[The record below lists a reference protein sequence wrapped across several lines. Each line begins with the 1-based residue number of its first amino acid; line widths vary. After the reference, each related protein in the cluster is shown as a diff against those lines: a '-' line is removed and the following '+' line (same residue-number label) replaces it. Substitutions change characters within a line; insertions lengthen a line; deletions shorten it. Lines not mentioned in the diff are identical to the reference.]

1 MSFLLSLCFLST
13 VTTSSTLC
21 FSNSIYIIFARTHLE
36 GMRKAKTK
44 SNSNKM
50 SKGVFGIHHVTAITS
65 DPQRN
70 VDFYTNILGLRFVKL
85 TVNQDDPTSY
95 HLYYGDELGRPGTI
109 LTFFHWPDAP
119 RGHRG
124 TSEVVATSFLIPE
137 NSINYWTDRFK
148 SKQIEF
154 RGPYKRFD
162 DEQVITLYD
171 PDGLELELV
180 AHKSAQDRSV
190 NVWKEGPIPIEQA
203 IRGFHSVT
211 LSEEGYERT
220 ASVLT
225 DELGF
230 VPTRQDGSRFR
241 YEIPTTLA
249 HAVTQGAE
257 EARRG
262 ANIVD
267 VLCLPYTQQAV
278 IGIGS
283 VHHVAWRTLTDEQ
296 QKVLRRNIVR
306 AGLNATPVIDRFYF
320 HSVYFRE
327 PGGVL
332 FEIATNPPGFTI
344 DEKVEEL
351 GSKLVLTP
359 WLESMRK
366 DLEKVLPRVHLPE
379 KEKGEQVVKKQFNN
393 E

>member
-1 MSFLLSLCFLST
+1 MHIYDIILVLSYKKQQEELQ
-13 VTTSSTLC
+13 
-21 FSNSIYIIFARTHLE
+21 
-36 GMRKAKTK
+36 KAM
-44 SNSNKM
+44 NR
-50 SKGVFGIHHVTAITS
+50 GIFGIHHVTAITS
-65 DPQRN
+65 DAQRN
-70 VDFYTNILGLRFVKL
+70 IDFYTNNLGLRFVKL

-124 TSEVVATSFLIPE
+124 TSEVIATSFLIPE
-137 NSINYWTDRFK
+137 NSINYWIDRLK

-154 RGPYKRFD
+154 RGPYKRFE

-180 AHKSAQDRSV
+180 AHKSAEDRTV
-190 NVWKEGPIPIEQA
+190 NVWKEGPIPAKQA

-230 VPTRQDGSRFR
+230 MPTHQDGSRFR
-241 YEIPTTLA
+241 YEIPNGDA
-249 HAVTQGAE
+249 ASPGE
-257 EARRG
+257 ESRG

-267 VLCLPYTQQAV
+267 VLCLPYKQQAA
-278 IGIGS
+278 IGTGS
-283 VHHVAWRTLTDEQ
+283 VHHVAWRTPTDEQ
-296 QKVLRRNIVR
+296 QMVLRRNIVR

-327 PGGVL
+327 PGGIL
-332 FEIATNPPGFTI
+332 FEIATNPPGFMI
-344 DEKVEEL
+344 DEKLEDL
-351 GSKLVLTP
+351 GTHLVLPP
-359 WLESMRK
+359 WLESTRK
-366 DLEKVLPRVHLPE
+366 DLEKVLPRIHLPKKD
-379 KEKGEQVVKKQFNN
+379 KEQEALKKQPDKKEN
-393 E
+393 

>member
-1 MSFLLSLCFLST
+1 MQKVRT
-13 VTTSSTLC
+13 RKNTS
-21 FSNSIYIIFARTHLE
+21 
-36 GMRKAKTK
+36 K
-44 SNSNKM
+44 SNSNNNNSNNNK
-50 SKGVFGIHHVTAITS
+50 SNKGIFGIHHVTAITS

-70 VDFYTNILGLRFVKL
+70 IDFYANTLGLRFVKL

-119 RGHRG
+119 KGHRG
-124 TSEVVATSFLIPE
+124 TSEVIATSFLIPE
-137 NSINYWTDRFK
+137 NSINYWIDRFK

-162 DEQVITLYD
+162 DSEQVITLYD
-171 PDGLELELV
+171 PDGLELELI
-180 AHKSAQDRSV
+180 AHKSAEDRSV
-190 NVWKEGPIPIEQA
+190 NVWKEGPIPIEHA
-203 IRGFHSVT
+203 IRGFYSVT

-230 VPTRQDGSRFR
+230 IPTRQDGSRFR
-241 YEIPTTLA
+241 YEITTITTTKA
-249 HAVTQGAE
+249 SAAATQKE
-257 EARRG
+257 EEEEEGTRGG

-267 VLCLPYTQQAV
+267 VLCLPYTPQAV

-283 VHHVAWRTLTDEQ
+283 VHHVAWRTPTDAQ
-296 QKVLRRNIVR
+296 QKVLRHNIVR

-332 FEIATNPPGFTI
+332 FEVATNPPGFMI
-344 DEKVEEL
+344 DEKAEEL
-351 GSKLVLTP
+351 GTRLVLPP

-366 DLEKVLPRVHLPE
+366 DLEKILPQVHLPKKE
-379 KEKGEQVVKKQFNN
+379 KEEQVVKTQFDKEEN
-393 E
+393 

>member
-1 MSFLLSLCFLST
+1 MQKVRT
-13 VTTSSTLC
+13 RKNTS
-21 FSNSIYIIFARTHLE
+21 
-36 GMRKAKTK
+36 K
-44 SNSNKM
+44 SNSNNNNSNNNK
-50 SKGVFGIHHVTAITS
+50 SNKGIFGIHHVTAITS

-70 VDFYTNILGLRFVKL
+70 IDFYSNTLGLRFVKL

-119 RGHRG
+119 KGHRG
-124 TSEVVATSFLIPE
+124 TSEVIATSFLIPE
-137 NSINYWTDRFK
+137 NSINYWIDRFK

-162 DEQVITLYD
+162 DSEQVITLYD
-171 PDGLELELV
+171 PDGLELELI
-180 AHKSAQDRSV
+180 AHKSAEDRSV
-190 NVWKEGPIPIEQA
+190 NVWKEGPTPIEHA
-203 IRGFHSVT
+203 IRGFYSVT

-230 VPTRQDGSRFR
+230 IPTRQDGSRFR
-241 YEIPTTLA
+241 YEITTITTTKA
-249 HAVTQGAE
+249 SAAATQKE
-257 EARRG
+257 EEGTRGG

-267 VLCLPYTQQAV
+267 VLCLPYTPQAV

-283 VHHVAWRTLTDEQ
+283 VHHVAWRTPTDAQ
-296 QKVLRRNIVR
+296 QKVLRHNIVR

-332 FEIATNPPGFTI
+332 FEVATNPPGFMI
-344 DEKVEEL
+344 DEKAEEL
-351 GSKLVLTP
+351 GTRLVLPP

-366 DLEKVLPRVHLPE
+366 DLEKILPQVHLP
-379 KEKGEQVVKKQFNN
+379 KK
-393 E
+393 

>member
-1 MSFLLSLCFLST
+1 MKT
-13 VTTSSTLC
+13 
-21 FSNSIYIIFARTHLE
+21 AK
-36 GMRKAKTK
+36 RKE
-44 SNSNKM
+44 NRDI
-50 SKGVFGIHHVTAITS
+50 FGIHHVTAITS
-65 DPQRN
+65 NAQRN
-70 VDFYTNILGLRFVKL
+70 IDFYTNNLGLRFVKL

-109 LTFFHWPDAP
+109 LTFFHWPKAP

-137 NSINYWTDRFK
+137 NSINYWRDRFK

-180 AHKSAQDRSV
+180 AHKSAEDRTV
-190 NVWKEGPIPIEQA
+190 NVWKEGPVPAKQA

-211 LSEEGYERT
+211 LSEKGYERT

-230 VPTRQDGSRFR
+230 MPTHQDGSRFR
-241 YEIPTTLA
+241 YEIPNGDA
-249 HAVTQGAE
+249 ASPGE
-257 EARRG
+257 ESRG

-267 VLCLPYTQQAV
+267 VLCLPYLQQAV
-278 IGIGS
+278 VGIGS
-283 VHHVAWRTLTDEQ
+283 VHHVAWRTPTDEQ
-296 QKVLRRNIVR
+296 QMVLRRNIVR

-332 FEIATNPPGFTI
+332 FEIATNPPGFMI
-344 DEKVEEL
+344 DEKLEDL
-351 GSKLVLTP
+351 GTHLVLPP

-366 DLEKVLPRVHLPE
+366 DLEKILPRVQLPKKD
-379 KEKGEQVVKKQFNN
+379 KEQEVLKK
-393 E
+393 

>member
-1 MSFLLSLCFLST
+1 M
-13 VTTSSTLC
+13 
-21 FSNSIYIIFARTHLE
+21 NRD
-36 GMRKAKTK
+36 
-44 SNSNKM
+44 
-50 SKGVFGIHHVTAITS
+50 VFGIHHVTAITS

-70 VDFYTNILGLRFVKL
+70 IDFYAKNLGLRFVKL

-95 HLYYGDELGRPGTI
+95 HLYYGDELGLPGTI

-119 RGHRG
+119 KGRRG
-124 TSEVVATSFLIPE
+124 TSEVIATSFLIPE
-137 NSINYWTDRFK
+137 NSINYWIDRFK

-154 RGPYKRFD
+154 RGPYKRFE

-180 AHKSAQDRSV
+180 AHRPAEDQSV
-190 NVWKEGPIPIEQA
+190 NVWKEGPIPIEHA

-211 LSEEGYERT
+211 LSEEGYDRT

-230 VPTRQDGSRFR
+230 MPTRQDGSRFR
-241 YEIPTTLA
+241 YEIPTA
-249 HAVTQGAE
+249 SGVTRGE
-257 EARRG
+257 EARR

-267 VLCLPYTQQAV
+267 VLCLPDTQHAV

-283 VHHVAWRTLTDEQ
+283 VHHVAWRTPTDAQ
-296 QKVLRRNIVR
+296 QKVLRHNILR

-332 FEIATNPPGFTI
+332 FEIATNPPGFMV
-344 DEKVEEL
+344 DEKAEGL
-351 GSKLVLTP
+351 GTRLVLPP
-359 WLESMRK
+359 WLEYMRK
-366 DLEKVLPRVHLPE
+366 DLEKVLPRVCLPKKE
-379 KEKGEQVVKKQFNN
+379 KEQQELNKQ
-393 E
+393 